1 VSPERAE
8 LRAALRGVAEADEE
22 ELGERIDEVEEL
34 LDRYDA
40 EAESGAD
47 DRDGPSRFMERTAAA
62 RVELERLRAGEVP
75 RRDAVGRMRLIL
87 LSQQPDRSGDRDEA

>member
-1 VSPERAE
+1 
-8 LRAALRGVAEADEE
+8 
-22 ELGERIDEVEEL
+22 
-34 LDRYDA
+34 
-40 EAESGAD
+40 
-47 DRDGPSRFMERTAAA
+47 MERTAAA